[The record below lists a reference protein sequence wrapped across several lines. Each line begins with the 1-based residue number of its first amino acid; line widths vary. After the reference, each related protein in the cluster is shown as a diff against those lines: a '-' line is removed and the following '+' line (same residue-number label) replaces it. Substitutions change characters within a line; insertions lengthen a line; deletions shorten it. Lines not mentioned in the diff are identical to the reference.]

1 MDGPTLMGVIL
12 VAGIAVSILGSL
24 VALVVVLV
32 AGRRGHGGDW
42 DSRPPS
48 DHLELRAG
56 GGLGRGSSH

>member
-1 MDGPTLMGVIL
+1 MDGLTLMGVIM
-12 VAGIAVSILGSL
+12 VAAIAVSILGSL

-32 AGRRGHGGDW
+32 SGRRGRGGDW

-48 DHLELRAG
+48 DHLRLRAG